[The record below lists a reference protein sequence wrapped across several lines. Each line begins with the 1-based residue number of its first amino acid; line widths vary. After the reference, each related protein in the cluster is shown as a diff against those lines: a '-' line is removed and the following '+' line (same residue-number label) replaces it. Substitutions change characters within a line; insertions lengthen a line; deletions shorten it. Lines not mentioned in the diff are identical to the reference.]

1 MVREIRKGRF
11 QKGLVLANGGVVS
24 YQHVVCLSS
33 KPRSDGSPYPEK
45 NPLPEQTTDWF
56 VPEIE
61 HPADGDARIEV
72 CFPMRGTPRVKN
84 GVMNGTYYYI
94 DIHC

>member
-1 MVREIRKGRF
+1 MVRKIRERRF

-24 YQHVVCLSS
+24 YQYVVCLSS

-45 NPLPEQTTDWF
+45 NPLPERTTDWY
-56 VPEIE
+56 VPAIE

-72 CFPMRGTPRVKN
+72 CSLMCEMAPSKEILFLMIR
-84 GVMNGTYYYI
+84 I
-94 DIHC
+94 II